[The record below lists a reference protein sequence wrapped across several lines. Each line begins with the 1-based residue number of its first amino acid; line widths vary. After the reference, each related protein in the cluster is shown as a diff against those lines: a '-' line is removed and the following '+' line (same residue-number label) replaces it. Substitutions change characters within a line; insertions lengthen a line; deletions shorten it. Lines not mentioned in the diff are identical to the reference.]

1 MFHSTCRCDAK
12 GSEKWRRNEN
22 ASKKHNVETGCMTV
36 GNPPPPPHH
45 KLPRW
50 EIDETRNAEYS
61 AVIPVKSALLLKVVQ
76 ASTLC
81 GNNCGTLLTP
91 GAGLYLLWPR
101 AFIKSKLCNGNTWR
115 VDEVCVYLHIFLD
128 PFNAAAGDSM
138 K

>member
-1 MFHSTCRCDAK
+1 VFHSTCRCHAE

-22 ASKKHNVETGCMTV
+22 ASKKHSVETACMTV
-36 GNPPPPPHH
+36 GNPLPLPHP

-50 EIDETRNAEYS
+50 EIDETQNAEYS
-61 AVIPVKSALLLKVVQ
+61 AIIPVKPALLPKVVQ

-91 GAGLYLLWPR
+91 GARVYLLWPR
-101 AFIKSKLCNGNTWR
+101 TFIKSKLCNGDIWG
-115 VDEVCVYLHIFLD
+115 VDEICVYLHIFLT
-128 PFNAAAGDSM
+128 PFHAAARDSM